1 LRRINAVLAVLA
13 LVSMLL
19 GCRDDMRN
27 QARHRPLDGSA
38 FFEDGRSARPLVEGT
53 VARGYLREDRHLYE
67 GKIGEEFVKTFPF
80 PITRDV
86 LARGRERFD
95 IYCTPCHD
103 HTGSGNGMIV
113 RRGFRKPS
121 SFHIPRLQDAPAGY
135 LFDVMTNGFGT
146 MQSYAT
152 MVPVRDRWA
161 IAAYIR
167 ALQLSQNAT
176 IADVPAAERARLE
189 VEPISQ
195 GTP

>member
-1 LRRINAVLAVLA
+1 
-13 LVSMLL
+13 
-19 GCRDDMRN
+19 MRN
-27 QARHRPLDGSA
+27 QARHRPLDGST

-53 VARGYLREDRHLYE
+53 VARGYLRDDRHLYE
-67 GKIGEEFVKTFPF
+67 GKIGEEFAKTFPF
-80 PITRDV
+80 PITHDV

-113 RRGFRKPS
+113 RRGFRKAA

-135 LFDVMTNGFGT
+135 LFDVMTNGFGA
-146 MQSYAT
+146 MQSYRS

-189 VEPISQ
+189 AEPVSQ